1 MRKTTIIL
9 ALILTLIS
17 CKQKSNNYE
26 KLIIGDWKSFYEI
39 PKETKN
45 KNIIILPR
53 RLSPFGESGYS
64 FYRNG
69 EVENKIGYFDLT
81 KKDNDGRSKRKFLGS
96 YTKYRI
102 KNDSLETFD
111 LKDKKWVNIKIFKLT
126 KDSLILEYNDKSKEK
141 FLKQNYKIDPQN
153 SFDKVIVSTSGCY
166 GTCPIDDIM
175 ISKSGEIEYY
185 GKMYVNL
192 KGFCK
197 SKISQKSFLNIENNY
212 KKANFINLKD
222 NYIASRTD
230 AMTITT
236 TFIKDGKIL
245 KTITDYGNESPTEM
259 KWATLPIIFINQNI
273 KLERIDESKKFVDFG
288 YVSFV
293 SGKKICE
300 LTKSESFYLKS
311 LLQNSEESKKNFK
324 VKYTINYWAN
334 DTKKK
339 VESDGQYFKFETKK
353 GEFTIL
359 NLGYNFL
366 EKNGLLK
373 RIRDK
378 TEYD

>member
-26 KLIIGDWKSFYEI
+26 RLIIGDWKSFYEI
-39 PKETKN
+39 PKETTN
-45 KNIIILPR
+45 EDIIILPR
-53 RLSPFGESGYS
+53 RFSPFGESGYS
-64 FYRNG
+64 FYKNG
-69 EVENKIGYFDLT
+69 EVENKTGYFDLT
-81 KKDNDGRSKRKFLGS
+81 EKDNDGRNKRKFLGS

-141 FLKQNYKIDPQN
+141 FLKQHYKIDPLT

-166 GTCPIDDIM
+166 GTCPVDDIM
-175 ISKSGEIEYY
+175 ISKSGEIEYF
-185 GKMYVNL
+185 GKMYVNQ

-197 SKISQKSFLNIENNY
+197 SKISHKSFNKIESNY

-222 NYIASRTD
+222 DYIASRTD

-236 TFIKDGKIL
+236 TFIKDDKIL

-259 KWATLPIIFINQNI
+259 KWATLPIVFLNQNI
-273 KLERIDESKKFVDFG
+273 KLERKDEPRKFVDFG
-288 YVSFV
+288 YARFI
-293 SGKKICE
+293 SGKKVCE
-300 LTKSESFYLKS
+300 LTKSECFYLKS
-311 LLQNSEESKKNFK
+311 ILQNCEESKNNFK
-324 VKYTINYWAN
+324 VKYTINYWTD
-334 DTKKK
+334 DTEKKI
-339 VESDGQYFKFETKK
+339 ESDGQYFKFETKK
-353 GEFTIL
+353 GEFTTL

-366 EKNGLLK
+366 EKNNLLK
-373 RIRDK
+373 RIRNK

>member
-17 CKQKSNNYE
+17 CKQKSNNYGR
-26 KLIIGDWKSFYEI
+26 LIIGDWKSFYEI
-39 PKETKN
+39 PKETTN
-45 KNIIILPR
+45 EDIIILPR
-53 RLSPFGESGYS
+53 RFSPFGESGYS
-64 FYRNG
+64 FYKNG
-69 EVENKIGYFDLT
+69 EVENKTGYFDFT
-81 KKDNDGRSKRKFLGS
+81 EKDNDGRNKRKFLGS

-102 KNDSLETFD
+102 KNDRLEMFD

-141 FLKQNYKIDPQN
+141 FLKQHYKIDPLN

-185 GKMYVNL
+185 GKMYVDQ
-192 KGFCK
+192 KGYCK
-197 SKISQKSFLNIENNY
+197 SKISRKSFIKIENNY

-222 NYIASRTD
+222 DYIASRSD

-245 KTITDYGNESPTEM
+245 KTITDYGDESPTEM
-259 KWATLPIIFINQNI
+259 KWATLPIVFLNQNI
-273 KLERIDESKKFVDFG
+273 KLERKDEPRKFVDFE
-288 YVSFV
+288 YARFI
-293 SGKKICE
+293 SGKKVCE
-300 LTKSESFYLKS
+300 LTKSECFYLKS
-311 LLQNSEESKKNFK
+311 ILQNCEESKKDFK
-324 VKYTINYWAN
+324 VKYTINYWTD
-334 DTKKK
+334 DTEKK

-353 GEFTIL
+353 GEFTTL

-366 EKNGLLK
+366 EKNNLLK
-373 RIRDK
+373 RVRNK